1 MKKKKIIVTCDVKG
15 LGLSLDGA
23 ISSFKLRKKKVVV
36 LGSLTVTE
44 SGHRPRETLES
55 Y

>member
-1 MKKKKIIVTCDVKG
+1 MKKIIIWNVKG

-23 ISSFKLRKKKVVV
+23 ISSSKLRKKKVVV

-44 SGHRPRETLES
+44 SSHRPRETLES